1 MKNLTPAQIKQ
12 AVLDQ
17 VFDSCTNDAD
27 YLANLIE
34 WAHRDYKNEDYE
46 NDFIAMELSERQDA
60 SSYT

>member
-1 MKNLTPAQIKQ
+1 MKNLTPSQIKQ

-17 VFDSCTNDAD
+17 VFDSCMNDAD

-46 NDFIAMELSERQDA
+46 NDFITMGLKDR
-60 SSYT
+60 